1 MSQRYR
7 FPSGELTPG
16 LVLPPDI
23 QRRLRLA
30 LASIEAANSPVNC
43 LIAQATAQGVCL
55 GLDIG
60 HVLARSDIER
70 IEILVDNVASQ
81 RLAEL
86 AGDAQP

>member
-7 FPSGELTPG
+7 SPSGELAPC

-23 QRRLRLA
+23 ERRMRQA

-55 GLDIG
+55 GLEMG
-60 HVLARSDIER
+60 HVLACPDIER
-70 IEILVDNVASQ
+70 LEILVDNVASQ

-86 AGDAQP
+86 ASDVSS

>member
-1 MSQRYR
+1 MPQRYR
-7 FPSGELTPG
+7 FPSGELAPG

-30 LASIEAANSPVNC
+30 LASIEAACSPVNC

-55 GLDIG
+55 GLDMG
-60 HVLARSDIER
+60 HVLARADIEQV
-70 IEILVDNVASQ
+70 EILVDNVASQ

-86 AGDAQP
+86 ASDTQP

>member
-1 MSQRYR
+1 MPQRYR
-7 FPSGELTPG
+7 FPSGELAPG
-16 LVLPPDI
+16 LVLLPEI

-30 LASIEAANSPVNC
+30 LASIEAANSHVNC
-43 LIAQATAQGVCL
+43 LIAQATAQGICL

-60 HVLARSDIER
+60 HVLARSDIDR

-86 AGDAQP
+86 AGDTQP